1 MSLGKA
7 VVSTSIGA
15 EGIPCVSG
23 VNCLIADQAAEF
35 AAHALQLFRE
45 TTFRKEMGEEAR
57 KTARNYFDRS
67 SIGRSLIEFYKG
79 LR

>member
-23 VNCLIADQAAEF
+23 VNCLIADQAEEF

-45 TTFRKEMGEEAR
+45 ASFREEMGQEAR
-57 KTARNYFDRS
+57 KTARNYFDRA
-67 SIGRSLIEFYKG
+67 SIGRSLIEFYKK
-79 LR
+79 L